1 MAVKHYELLEN
12 MDASAPVYQSLP
24 DGKRE
29 QIKKIPFYRPTLRQ
43 TFQGEDGRSKT
54 IRYKA
59 TSESI
64 LQADQIEKEK
74 IPANEPFTTQ
84 EYSDLMFRFATLS
97 TDNLTA
103 QEYLEAHPDFLGF
116 KGKRPAEIREARYK
130 LVDEV
135 QDAESKN
142 QDIWK
147 RADAINKIRHLGLDQ
162 LQSLLIRLNG
172 FAYKTPATVVDCQ
185 NDLVT
190 FIDDAGDKELDALL
204 KDEEQVTIDEKTS
217 ILIGKL
223 LTAEL
228 LSFDAV
234 QGNISKKDKD
244 GKWINIRSLSNEYSL
259 DERMRL
265 FSDFLNTE
273 DGKPLR
279 LDLEGSL
286 EKSKKVKK

>member
-1 MAVKHYELLEN
+1 MATKTYELLPV
-12 MDASAPVYQSLP
+12 MDANAPVYQSLP

-29 QIKKIPFYRPTLRQ
+29 QIKKIPFHRPTLRQ
-43 TFQGEDGRSKT
+43 TFQGEDGKNKT
-54 IRYKA
+54 IRFKE
-59 TSESI
+59 TCETIDQNKQI
-64 LQADQIEKEK
+64 LDEK
-74 IPANEPFTTQ
+74 IPANEPFTQ
-84 EYSDLMFRFATLS
+84 AERDALVFRFATLT
-97 TDNLTA
+97 TDNITA
-103 QEYLEAHPDFLGF
+103 QEYLEAHPEFIGF

-135 QDAESKN
+135 KDAETEN
-142 QDIWK
+142 DFIWK
-147 RADAINKIRHLGLDQ
+147 QTDALIKIRQLGLED
-162 LQSLLIRLNG
+162 LQALMIRLNG
-172 FAYKTPATVVDCQ
+172 FAFKTPTTIKDCQ
-185 NDLVT
+185 NELARFINDAEETDLDN
-190 FIDDAGDKELDALL
+190 IL
-204 KDEEQVTIDEKTS
+204 KDESSTTVDEKTT

-223 LTAEL
+223 INADI

-259 DERMRL
+259 EERMRL

-286 EKSKKVKK
+286 KKSKK

>member
-1 MAVKHYELLEN
+1 MALKTYELLEN
-12 MDASAPVYQSLP
+12 MDASAPVYQTLP

-43 TFQGEDGRSKT
+43 TFQDETGRSKT

-59 TSESI
+59 TSETI
-64 LQADQIEKEK
+64 LQAEQIEKEK
-74 IPANEPFTTQ
+74 IPANDPFTTQ
-84 EYSDLMFRFATLS
+84 EYSDLMFRYAVLT

-103 QEYLEAHPDFLGF
+103 QDYLEAHPDFLGF

-135 QDAESKN
+135 KDAEAKN
-142 QDIWK
+142 EDIWK
-147 RADAINKIRHLGLDQ
+147 RADAINKIRNLGLDQ

-172 FAYKTPATVVDCQ
+172 FAYKTPTTVVDCQ
-185 NDLVT
+185 NDLVA
-190 FIDDAGDKELDALL
+190 FIDDAGDNELDALL
-204 KDEEQVTIDEKTS
+204 KNEEDVTIDEKTS

-223 LTAEL
+223 LTADV

-244 GKWINIRSLSNEYSL
+244 GKWVNIRSLSNEYSL

-286 EKSKKVKK
+286 KKSKK